1 MLENLVEEANFAD
14 VGIIITASLAIVGFW
29 RGVRGLMDIYLFPGN
44 PTLSLFTSITIGLII
59 LLGIA
64 LYRGKKP
71 KAKKVK

>member
-1 MLENLVEEANFAD
+1 
-14 VGIIITASLAIVGFW
+14 LAIVGFW